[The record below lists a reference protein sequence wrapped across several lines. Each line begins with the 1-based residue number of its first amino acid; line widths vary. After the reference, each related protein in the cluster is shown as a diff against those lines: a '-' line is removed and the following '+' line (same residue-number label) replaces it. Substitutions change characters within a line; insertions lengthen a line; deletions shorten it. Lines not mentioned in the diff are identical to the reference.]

1 MSTWF
6 SKQLGDG
13 VWSLPLTDQVEDL
26 FSPLFANAGR
36 PVGMAVFTRHES
48 KGRLQCEVVAYFSPA
63 ASVLAHV
70 LDARP
75 CEKPA
80 RGELDL
86 LAGEP
91 GCWPVLFPDDE

>member
-6 SKQLGDG
+6 SRPLGDG
-13 VWSLPLTDQVEDL
+13 VWAFTLTDQIKDA
-26 FSPLFANAGR
+26 FSPLFVLSGR
-36 PVGMAVFTRHES
+36 PVEMAVFTRHES
-48 KGRLQCEVVAYFSPA
+48 EGRLQCEVVAYFSPA

-86 LAGEP
+86 LAGKP
-91 GCWPVLFPDDE
+91 DCWPVLFPEDE